1 MAIDPMVLSDL
12 IAKNI
17 RPISGWDNA
26 TPPGPV
32 WTPPLNAA
40 EQVAWA
46 DLQKMLQFGIA
57 STLTLAEYQ
66 AMKADLATGKA
77 YLALNNPTTA
87 QTVAVVKAIIR
98 TLGALLRS

>member
-17 RPISGWDNA
+17 RPISGWDTA

-46 DLQKMLQFGIA
+46 DLQTMLRFGIA
-57 STLTLAEYQ
+57 TTLTLAEFQ
-66 AMKADLATGKA
+66 AMKPDLATGKT
-77 YLALNNPTTA
+77 YLGLANPTNA
-87 QTVAVVKAIIR
+87 QTVAAVKAIIR